1 MRGKGKP
8 YFWHP
13 SDQCWYDVLACGDL
27 GVEGWVRCLKRAGFC
42 ICRLK
47 IKGLDKK
54 QRRRSI

>member
-1 MRGKGKP
+1 MIGKGKP

-27 GVEGWVRCLKRAGFC
+27 SVEGWVVCLKMAGFC

-47 IKGLDKK
+47 TKDLT
-54 QRRRSI
+54 RRKISV